1 MQKLKKQEKEY
12 LLILYVLWNLL
23 DYHAD
28 LYYLNVPPNATKLRA
43 KIACERDNVTH
54 ILLDAVCMAPPG
66 LHYSPSAMK
75 EVFNEYLNIMMSYS
89 CRELAPFSPADPF
102 NNPSFSYN
110 DQIDCLYV
118 YRVAIL
124 DNGHCMIDLIYI
136 DNMQAY
142 RKVRADQ
149 NIRP

>member
-1 MQKLKKQEKEY
+1 MQKLKKQEKAY

-28 LYYLNVPPNATKLRA
+28 LYYLNVPPNATKLRT
-43 KIACERDNVTH
+43 KIACGRDNVTH
-54 ILLDAVCMAPPG
+54 ILLDTACTALPRP
-66 LHYSPSAMK
+66 YCSPSAMK
-75 EVFNEYLNIMMSYS
+75 DVFNEYLNIMMLHL
-89 CRELAPFSPADPF
+89 CKELEPFTPADPF

-110 DQIDCLYV
+110 DLIDCLYV
-118 YRVAIL
+118 YKVSIL

-149 NIRP
+149 NIRI